1 MKKKRNLW
9 VIPTDKPSRLHITS
23 KLMLY
28 PNGLMPKSQGLCKN
42 QNIYVTNDENIK
54 EGCYVISTYDKWRGD
69 GKLKPQIGKILE
81 IHDDYY
87 LIDSFNGDT
96 DNKWGKGHSLKIIL
110 TTDLDLIKDGVQ
122 AIDDEFLEWFVK
134 NPSCEFVEVE
144 KIRVISYSFPRNAYD
159 KYRITI
165 PKEEPKQEFPK
176 QNIIDNWLEKNG
188 DAEIDKQVEQESKCL
203 CEQETLE
210 DAAIDYSKMYFSEN
224 KKAELGFIAGAKW
237 QQEQDKNKYSEEEVL
252 SLLNKR
258 EDYINSEDNIFEYQS
273 ITQWFKQFKKK

>member
-1 MKKKRNLW
+1 MKNIHVL
-9 VIPTDKPSRLHITS
+9 PTDKPSRLFYNVGGALLFTD
-23 KLMLY
+23 Y
-28 PNGLMPKSQGLCKN
+28 QNYNGV
-42 QNIYVTNDENIK
+42 NIYITCDEEIK
-54 EGCYVISTYDKWRGD
+54 DGDWCFYLGRFGAKIVCKAKLTDTGFVYQEFGEDYVGREDEGITP
-69 GKLKPQIGKILE
+69 LKSE
-81 IHDDYY
+81 I
-87 LIDSFNGDT
+87 F
-96 DNKWGKGHSLKIIL
+96 KIIL
-110 TTDLDLIKDGVQ
+110 TTDQDLIKDGVQ

-134 NPSCEFVEVE
+134 NPNCESVKVE
-144 KIRVISYSFPRNAYD
+144 KQFKPFSFEVYSY
-159 KYRITI
+159 KIII

-252 SLLNKR
+252 EILNKR
-258 EDYINSEDNIFEYQS
+258 VFDLKHKKDIKTNKEWFE
-273 ITQWFKQFKKK
+273 QFKTNKI